1 MILSEHISWALN
13 SIIANKLRSAL
24 SMLGIIIGVAAIIIL
39 MALGEG
45 TTKSIVERFNS
56 MGANLITLS
65 AWASNSSRVGGISTS
80 SSSKLIDDAFVDFI
94 KNIPGVK
101 EVSPSVTTNKQF
113 IYESYNTNASIV
125 GVQTVYQGLK
135 NLTIADG
142 SFFTDTDVQDGAK
155 VVVVGYQI
163 AQDAFGKE
171 SGVGKEIKL
180 EKGIY
185 TVIGTLA
192 ENSQTNRRI
201 FAPITTAMGK
211 ISWAH
216 YYSSVDIAVID
227 QTKIDFMK
235 NFIDQELMRYTN
247 TTWDSKSYSL
257 STLSEILSSISSVT
271 GTLTLFLG
279 GVAAISLIV
288 GGIGVMNI
296 MLVSVTERTREIG
309 IRKAL
314 GAFKKD
320 ILIQFLIEA
329 LFISIIA
336 GFIGIAISYGVV
348 AFVNQFL
355 SAVIST
361 NSILLSFGSVVVI
374 WVFFG
379 ILPASKAANLKPID
393 ALRYE

>member
-1 MILSEHISWALN
+1 MIE
-13 SIIANKLRSAL
+13 KL
-24 SMLGIIIGVAAIIIL
+24 
-39 MALGEG
+39 
-45 TTKSIVERFNS
+45 
-56 MGANLITLS
+56 
-65 AWASNSSRVGGISTS
+65 
-80 SSSKLIDDAFVDFI
+80 DFI

-211 ISWAH
+211 IS
-216 YYSSVDIAVID
+216 
-227 QTKIDFMK
+227 
-235 NFIDQELMRYTN
+235 
-247 TTWDSKSYSL
+247 
-257 STLSEILSSISSVT
+257 
-271 GTLTLFLG
+271 
-279 GVAAISLIV
+279 
-288 GGIGVMNI
+288 
-296 MLVSVTERTREIG
+296 
-309 IRKAL
+309 
-314 GAFKKD
+314 
-320 ILIQFLIEA
+320 
-329 LFISIIA
+329 
-336 GFIGIAISYGVV
+336 
-348 AFVNQFL
+348 
-355 SAVIST
+355 
-361 NSILLSFGSVVVI
+361 
-374 WVFFG
+374 
-379 ILPASKAANLKPID
+379 
-393 ALRYE
+393 

>member
-1 MILSEHISWALN
+1 MILREHIFWALN

-65 AWASNSSRVGGISTS
+65 AWAANSSRVGGVSTS
-80 SSSKLIDDAFVDFI
+80 SSSKLIDDAFVDFV

-125 GVQTVYQGLK
+125 GVQTVYQSLK

-142 SFFTDTDVQDGAK
+142 NFFADTDVQDGAK

-171 SGVGKEIKL
+171 SGIGKEIKL

-185 TVIGTLA
+185 TVIGTLT

-201 FAPITTAMGK
+201 FAPITTVMGK

-216 YYSSVDIAVID
+216 YYSSVDIAVDD

-247 TTWDSKSYSL
+247 TTTDSKPYSL

-271 GTLTLFLG
+271 GTLTLFLW

-314 GAFKKD
+314 WAFKKD

-329 LFISIIA
+329 LFMSIIA
-336 GFIGIAISYGVV
+336 GCIGIVISYIVV

-374 WVFFG
+374 WIFFG
-379 ILPASKAANLKPID
+379 ILPASKAANLKPIE